1 MIDYQNLFITAMAA
15 AMVADRCVF
24 ARKKVELLGCGTAVA
39 RDNALAFPVRLNIAC
54 AGKLAG
60 AKIEYWLR
68 DSNDPTVVIS
78 GKQRTLDLSPKGV
91 SEEFL
96 LIDTRY
102 LEPGEWLLTV
112 RVTHGNSRLN
122 PLYRIFPLQDT
133 ISRKYQLSKS
143 GQGVFSVES

>member
-15 AMVADRCVF
+15 AMVVDRCAL
-24 ARKKVELLGCGTAVA
+24 ARKKVSLLGCGVA
-39 RDNALAFPVRLNIAC
+39 TVRGNALAFPVRLNIAC
-54 AGKLAG
+54 VGKLAG

-102 LEPGEWLLTV
+102 LEPGEWSLTV

-133 ISRKYQLSKS
+133 VTRTYQLSQS
-143 GQGVFSVES
+143 EQGEYRVES

>member
-1 MIDYQNLFITAMAA
+1 MIDYQNLFMTAMAA
-15 AMVADRCVF
+15 AMVVDRCAF
-24 ARKKVELLGCGTAVA
+24 ARKKVSLLGCGAATV
-39 RDNALAFPVRLNIAC
+39 RGNALAFPVRLSIAC
-54 AGKLAG
+54 VGKLAG

-78 GKQRTLDLSPKGV
+78 GKKRTLDLSPKGV

-102 LEPGEWLLTV
+102 LEPGEWSLTV

-133 ISRKYQLSKS
+133 VTRTYQLSQTE
-143 GQGVFSVES
+143 QGEYRVES

>member
-1 MIDYQNLFITAMAA
+1 MIDFQNLFMTAMAA
-15 AMVADRCVF
+15 AMVVDRYAL
-24 ARKKVELLGCGTAVA
+24 ARKKVSLLGCGAAMV
-39 RDNALAFPVRLNIAC
+39 RGNALAFPVRLSIAC
-54 AGKLAG
+54 VGKLAG

-102 LEPGEWLLTV
+102 LEPGEWYLTV

-133 ISRKYQLSKS
+133 VTRTYQLSKS
-143 GQGVFSVES
+143 EQGEYCVES

>member
-15 AMVADRCVF
+15 AMVVDRYAL
-24 ARKKVELLGCGTAVA
+24 ARKKVSLLGCGAAMV
-39 RDNALAFPVRLNIAC
+39 RGNALAFPVRLSIAC
-54 AGKLAG
+54 VGKLAG

-102 LEPGEWLLTV
+102 LEPGEWYLTV

-133 ISRKYQLSKS
+133 VTRTYQLSKS
-143 GQGVFSVES
+143 EQGEYCVES

>member
-1 MIDYQNLFITAMAA
+1 MIDYQNLIITAMAA
-15 AMVADRCVF
+15 AMVVDRCAF
-24 ARKKVELLGCGTAVA
+24 TRKKVSLLGCGAATV
-39 RDNALAFPVRLNIAC
+39 RGNALAFPVRLSIAC
-54 AGKLAG
+54 VGKLAG

-102 LEPGEWLLTV
+102 LEPGEWSLTV

-133 ISRKYQLSKS
+133 VTRTYQLIQTE
-143 GQGVFSVES
+143 QGEYRVES

>member
-15 AMVADRCVF
+15 AMVVDRCAF
-24 ARKKVELLGCGTAVA
+24 ARKKVSLLGCGAATV
-39 RDNALAFPVRLNIAC
+39 RGNALAFPVRLSIAC
-54 AGKLAG
+54 VGKLAG

-102 LEPGEWLLTV
+102 LELGEWSLTV

-133 ISRKYQLSKS
+133 VTKTYQLSKS
-143 GQGVFSVES
+143 EQGEYCVES

>member
-15 AMVADRCVF
+15 AMVVDRYAL
-24 ARKKVELLGCGTAVA
+24 ARKKVSLLGCGAAMV
-39 RDNALAFPVRLNIAC
+39 RGNALAFPVRLSIAC
-54 AGKLAG
+54 VGKLAG

-91 SEEFL
+91 SEELL

-102 LEPGEWLLTV
+102 LEPGEWYLTV

-133 ISRKYQLSKS
+133 VTRTYQLSKS
-143 GQGVFSVES
+143 EQGEYCVES

>member
-1 MIDYQNLFITAMAA
+1 MIYYQNLFITAMAA
-15 AMVADRCVF
+15 AMVVDRCVF
-24 ARKKVELLGCGTAVA
+24 ARKKVALLGCGTAVV
-39 RDNALAFPVRLNIAC
+39 RDNALAFPVRLDISC

-102 LEPGEWLLTV
+102 LEPGEWYLTV

-122 PLYRIFPLQDT
+122 PLYRIFPLEEPV
-133 ISRKYQLSKS
+133 SKKYHLKKS
-143 GQGVFSVES
+143 EQGEYSVES

>member
-15 AMVADRCVF
+15 AMVVDRCAF
-24 ARKKVELLGCGTAVA
+24 ARKKVSLLGCGAATV
-39 RDNALAFPVRLNIAC
+39 RGNALAFPVRLSIAC
-54 AGKLAG
+54 VGKLAG

-102 LEPGEWLLTV
+102 LEPGEWSLTV

-133 ISRKYQLSKS
+133 VTKTYQLSKS
-143 GQGVFSVES
+143 EQGEYCVES

>member
-1 MIDYQNLFITAMAA
+1 MIDYQNLFITAMAT
-15 AMVADRCVF
+15 AMVVDRCMF
-24 ARKKVELLGCGTAVA
+24 ARKKVALLGCGTAVV
-39 RDNALAFPVRLNIAC
+39 RDNALAFPVRLDITC

-102 LEPGEWLLTV
+102 LAQGEWSLTV

-122 PLYRIFPLQDT
+122 PLYRIFPLEDT
-133 ISRKYQLSKS
+133 VSKTYQLKKTE
-143 GQGVFSVES
+143 QGVYSVES

>member
-1 MIDYQNLFITAMAA
+1 MIDYQDLFIAGMAA
-15 AMVADRCVF
+15 AMVVDRSVL
-24 ARKKVELLGCGTAVA
+24 ARKKVTLLGCGEATV
-39 RDNALAFPVRLNIAC
+39 RDNALAFPVKFDITC
-54 AGKLAG
+54 AGKLTG

-102 LEPGEWLLTV
+102 LEPGTWELTV

-122 PLYRIFPLQDT
+122 PLYRIFPLQET
-133 ISRKYQLSKS
+133 VSKKYQLIKS
-143 GQGVFSVES
+143 EQGAFRVES

>member
-15 AMVADRCVF
+15 AMVVDRCAF
-24 ARKKVELLGCGTAVA
+24 ARKKVSLLGCGVA
-39 RDNALAFPVRLNIAC
+39 TVRGNALALPVRLSIAC

-102 LEPGEWLLTV
+102 LEPGEWSLTV

-133 ISRKYQLSKS
+133 VTRTYQLSKS
-143 GQGVFSVES
+143 DEGDYRVES